1 MAIKLNK
8 AAYDLA
14 ASMIKKGLEIEHDTN
29 NWDEV
34 QATPSEQ
41 VRYLNTHGLEQY
53 GTWFLGTN
61 TDADPKDKSKFV
73 YPFGDFSVV
82 HKSALLVAIKQAG
95 QDGDQEIKKA
105 AEQLLA
111 MIK

>member
-14 ASMIKKGLEIEHDTN
+14 VSMIKNGLEVEHDAN

-34 QATPSEQ
+34 QANLSEQ
-41 VRYLNTHGLEQY
+41 VRYLRTHGLEQY
-53 GTWFLGTN
+53 GTWFLGID
-61 TDADPKDKSKFV
+61 TDADPKSKDKYV
-73 YPFGDFSVV
+73 YPFGDFSVL
-82 HKSALLVAIKQAG
+82 HKSALLVAVKKAE
-95 QDGDQEIKKA
+95 QDQDEEIKKA
-105 AEQLLA
+105 ASQLLA